1 MAYALPKSFVIIHLV
16 HFEVMTLEALTVV
29 ADQHWNRSR
38 WMAVCVFCVV
48 LWCIIVDVP
57 VMW

>member
-1 MAYALPKSFVIIHLV
+1 MVYALPKSFVTIHLV
-16 HFEVMTLEALTVV
+16 RFEIMTLEALTVV

-48 LWCIIVDVP
+48 LCYSRR
-57 VMW
+57 